1 MHKYNK
7 ATTKYKD
14 IPMEDKIF
22 SYLDKQNTNGADKL
36 SMLLAHLS
44 SPQFCYSWV
53 SEDDFNNLLEEY
65 KIDITPYVKDDE
77 RITTSIKS
85 NIADRMFHLVNTD
98 KYKKRNLIKVLR
110 ELFPDVNAGVIH
122 RLIKKNLSLRILEI
136 DRTYK
141 TKPYVI
147 KGKYYI
153 GGYMKRYKVTV
164 PEQELIV
171 EAEDE
176 GDAES
181 QALGLWDWGNVD
193 MEVEEDE

>member
-22 SYLDKQNTNGADKL
+22 IYLDKQDSNEADKL
-36 SMLLAHLS
+36 SMFLS
-44 SPQFCYSWV
+44 NLSMPSMCCGWI
-53 SEDDFNNLLEEY
+53 SEEHFNNLLEKY

-85 NIADRMFHLVNTD
+85 EIADEMFNLISNG

-110 ELFPDVNAGVIH
+110 EKFKDVNAGVIH
-122 RLIKKNLSLRILEI
+122 RLIKKNMDLRILEI

-153 GGYMKRYKVTV
+153 GGKWK
-164 PEQELIV
+164 Q
-171 EAEDE
+171 
-176 GDAES
+176 
-181 QALGLWDWGNVD
+181 
-193 MEVEEDE
+193 